1 MIFDVLGSKC
11 LPEDAP
17 SRTPQGRPWVRWCM
31 RAEDSGWCAA
41 GARRPS
47 FGAKTFWET
56 TFAVACRAAGSNVD
70 QVHAVGSGI
79 LALGGLGVTLS
90 SGYAQKLLYKCL
102 EHNPA
107 RFLEVMA
114 PVVHATGVFVKP
126 CAKSP
131 SGIALMDERGH
142 PLLTET
148 ELRSLVTGGA
158 AGVKWT
164 SKQKSVA
171 RLWVSVTSE
180 LLRDDSMD
188 AAQCAFASEVLPELL
203 CAPVRQGIRWSP
215 SSGEDTWQHTKEQQM
230 LWSFAL
236 IMSMTNAH
244 ATEVLLSVAKELG
257 SDADYSPE
265 SMLGRVKGLVGKP
278 SLGWFR
284 DRGLCVFELL
294 EEAMNITIGGKQ

>member
-1 MIFDVLGSKC
+1 MIFDVLGSQYV
-11 LPEDAP
+11 PEDAP
-17 SRTPQGRPWVRWCM
+17 ARTPQGRPWVRWCM

-41 GARRPS
+41 GARAPG
-47 FGAKTFWET
+47 FGTKTFWET
-56 TFAVACRAAGSNVD
+56 TFAVACQAAGSNVD

-79 LALGGLGVTLS
+79 LSLGGLGVTLS

-102 EHNPA
+102 EQSPA
-107 RFLEVMA
+107 RFLEVLA

-131 SGIALMDERGH
+131 SGIALMDEKGH

-158 AGVKWT
+158 VRGKWT

-180 LLRDDSMD
+180 LLRDESMD
-188 AAQCAFASEVLPELL
+188 AAQCAFAAEVLPELL
-203 CAPVRQGIRWSP
+203 GPPARQDIRWSP
-215 SSGEDTWQHTKEQQM
+215 NSGEDTWQHTKEQQM

-236 IMSMTNAH
+236 IMSMTNAY
-244 ATEVLLSVAKELG
+244 ATEVLLDAARGLG
-257 SDADYSPE
+257 SDADCSPE
-265 SMLGRVKGLVGKP
+265 FMLGRVKDLLVGGA
-278 SLGWFR
+278 LGGFR
-284 DRGLCVFELL
+284 DRGLRAFGFL
-294 EEAMNITIGGKQ
+294 EKAMNITIGGKR